1 MSDIVFHLYVH
12 LDQPVDNLSLSVS
25 LPNTDPTDLLEV
37 KELLMATKEEVLASI
52 DGVKTS
58 LVELSSDVQRVI
70 DALNEAIAAGDL
82 TAIAAGV
89 AELQTIVTAVDDAVE
104 AVSPEPTEPPVE
116 PTPTEPAPV
125 EPPVELTP

>member
-1 MSDIVFHLYVH
+1 
-12 LDQPVDNLSLSVS
+12 
-25 LPNTDPTDLLEV
+25 
-37 KELLMATKEEVLASI
+37 MATKEEVLASI

-125 EPPVELTP
+125 EPPVEPTP